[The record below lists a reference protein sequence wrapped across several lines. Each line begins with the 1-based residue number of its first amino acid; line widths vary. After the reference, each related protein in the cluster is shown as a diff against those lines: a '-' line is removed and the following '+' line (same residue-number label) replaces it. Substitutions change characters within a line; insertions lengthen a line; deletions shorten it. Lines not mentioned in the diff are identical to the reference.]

1 MVEVE
6 GTQRRQ
12 TKVLSTESKWKHV
25 FKVYFSCLALH
36 RGLAKDLG
44 FCL

>member
-1 MVEVE
+1 MLEVG
-6 GTQRRQ
+6 GTQGRQ
-12 TKVLSTESKWKHV
+12 TKVSTESEWKHV
-25 FKVYFSCLALH
+25 FEVYFSCLALN